1 VEAFVEALQLT
12 AGFLIAQ
19 LTAVHF
25 QKMACGL
32 ECLTDTGETSAGDFF
47 GECERGQT
55 MRMGCI
61 LTGLL
66 EFALQILLGDF
77 HIPQGHVDVNT
88 KAPEEKRKVEEK
100 GY

>member
-1 VEAFVEALQLT
+1 
-12 AGFLIAQ
+12 
-19 LTAVHF
+19 
-25 QKMACGL
+25 
-32 ECLTDTGETSAGDFF
+32 
-47 GECERGQT
+47 

-88 KAPEEKRKVEEK
+88 KAPEEKRKVKEK